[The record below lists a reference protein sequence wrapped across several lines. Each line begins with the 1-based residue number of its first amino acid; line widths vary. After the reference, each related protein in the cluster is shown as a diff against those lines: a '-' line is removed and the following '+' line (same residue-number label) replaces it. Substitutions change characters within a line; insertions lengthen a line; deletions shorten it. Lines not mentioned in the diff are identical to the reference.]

1 MGALRSR
8 PTTERRDR
16 RFLGRTE
23 DAEAPEVVR
32 AAGSRV
38 VDAHGRTLIDF
49 QMGWCVGNLG
59 WNPPEIL
66 ARVQR
71 FAGPS
76 YVTPSNSYAP
86 WVELAERL
94 VACAPGEL
102 ARAYRV
108 TTGTEAV
115 ELALQLAVTRTGRHK
130 FVSIEEAY
138 HGNSFGARTVG
149 SDDLDAHL
157 PGVRHLAPPLD
168 ASALDRLETLLKH
181 RDVAAFIM
189 EPVITNL
196 SVIVPE
202 SEFMRGLVPLCHR
215 YGTLVIMD
223 EVACGLGRAGNMF
236 ACEHDAIEPDLLTI
250 AKSLGGGVVP
260 IATTFAT
267 NDVADAARDA
277 LSFYASFGWM
287 PIAVA
292 AALAVLD
299 FWEAHGDEL
308 LGNVAQRAAQI
319 DNVLRELFPDAELRI
334 RGLAIGVGL
343 DDEKRVERIAKRA
356 KEGGLLVYPEDDSLV
371 MFPALTIDEA
381 TCGEALDILAAASR
395 GPRG

>member
-1 MGALRSR
+1 MGVPSSR

-16 RFLGRTE
+16 RYLGRTE

-32 AAGSRV
+32 AEGSRV
-38 VDAHGRTLIDF
+38 VDAHGRTFIDF

-71 FAGPS
+71 FTGPS
-76 YVTPSNSYAP
+76 YVTPNNSYAP
-86 WVELAERL
+86 WVDLAERL
-94 VACAPGEL
+94 VATAPGKL
-102 ARAYRV
+102 ARAYRA

-115 ELALQLAVTRTGRHK
+115 ELALQLAVTRTGRRK
-130 FVSIEEAY
+130 FVSIEDAY

-149 SDDLDAHL
+149 SDDLDAHI

-168 ASALDRLETLLKH
+168 AGALDRLETLLKH
-181 RDVAAFIM
+181 RDVAGFIM

-196 SVIVPE
+196 SVVIPDGE
-202 SEFMRGLVPLCHR
+202 LMRGLVPLCHR

-223 EVACGLGRAGNMF
+223 EVACGLGRAGSMF
-236 ACEHDAIEPDLLTI
+236 ACEHDALEPDLLTI
-250 AKSLGGGVVP
+250 AKSLGGGIVP

-267 NDVADAARDA
+267 AEVADAARGE

-287 PIAVA
+287 PLAVE

-299 FWEAHGDEL
+299 FWKAHGDKL
-308 LGNVAQRAAQI
+308 LANIAQRGAQI
-319 DNVLRELFPDAELRI
+319 ENVLRELFPDAELRM

-343 DDEKRVERIAKRA
+343 DDEDRVSAIAKRA
-356 KEGGLLVYPEDDSLV
+356 KERGLLVYPEDDSLV

-381 TCGEALDILAAASR
+381 TCGEALDMLAAASR
-395 GPRG
+395 

>member
-23 DAEAPEVVR
+23 DPEPPVIVSAE
-32 AAGSRV
+32 GSRV
-38 VDAHGRTLIDF
+38 VDALGRTLIDF

-59 WNPPEIL
+59 WNPPEVL
-66 ARVQR
+66 ARVHS

-76 YVTPSNSYAP
+76 YVTPNHLYAP
-86 WVELAERL
+86 WADLAERL
-94 VACAPGEL
+94 VAIAPGKL
-102 ARAYRV
+102 DRPYRA

-115 ELALQLAVTRTGRHK
+115 ELALQLAVTRTGRRK
-130 FVSIEEAY
+130 FVSIEGAY

-149 SDDLDAHL
+149 GDDLDAHL

-168 ASALDRLETLLKH
+168 AGALDRLETLLKH

-196 SVIVPE
+196 SVIIPG
-202 SEFMRGLVPLCHR
+202 SEFMRELVPLCHR

-223 EVACGLGRAGNMF
+223 EVACGLGRAGTMF

-250 AKSLGGGVVP
+250 AKSLGGGIVP

-267 NDVADAARDA
+267 ADVADAARGK

-287 PIAVA
+287 PLAVE

-299 FWEAHGDEL
+299 YWNSHGSEL
-308 LGNVAQRAAQI
+308 LANIAQRAAQI
-319 DNVLRELFPDAELRI
+319 ENVLRELFPDAELRM

-343 DDEKRVERIAKRA
+343 DDEERVAAIAERAKRR
-356 KEGGLLVYPEDDSLV
+356 GLLVYPEDDSLV
-371 MFPALTIDEA
+371 MFPALTIDEQ
-381 TCGEALDILAAASR
+381 TCEEALDILAAASR
-395 GPRG
+395 

>member
-1 MGALRSR
+1 MGALRPR
-8 PTTERRDR
+8 PSTERRAR

-23 DAEAPEVVR
+23 DAETPEVVR
-32 AAGSRV
+32 AEGSRV
-38 VDAHGRTLIDF
+38 VDAHGRTSIDF

-71 FAGPS
+71 FTGPS
-76 YVTPSNSYAP
+76 YVTPNHSYAP
-86 WVELAERL
+86 WADLAERL
-94 VACAPGEL
+94 VARAPRSL
-102 ARAYRV
+102 ARAYRA

-115 ELALQLAVTRTGRHK
+115 ELALQLAVTRTGRRK
-130 FVSIEEAY
+130 LVSIKGAY
-138 HGNSFGARTVG
+138 HGNSFGARAVG
-149 SDDLDAHL
+149 SDELDAHL

-168 ASALDRLETLLKH
+168 AHALERLETMLAH

-196 SVIVPE
+196 SVLLPE
-202 SEFMRGLVPLCHR
+202 SDFMRGLVPLCHR

-223 EVACGLGRAGNMF
+223 EVACGLGRAGTVF

-267 NDVADAARDA
+267 TEIADAARDE
-277 LSFYASFGWM
+277 LSFYASFAWM
-287 PIAVA
+287 PLAVE

-299 FWEAHGDEL
+299 TWDAHGDEL
-308 LGNVAQRAAQI
+308 LANVAQRSAQI
-319 DNVLRELFPDAELRI
+319 ENVLRELFPDAELRI

-343 DDEKRVERIAKRA
+343 DDEERVASIAKRA
-356 KEGGLLVYPEDDSLV
+356 KQRGLLVYPEDDSLV

-381 TCGEALDILAAASR
+381 TCGEALEILAAASR
-395 GPRG
+395 

>member
-16 RFLGRTE
+16 RYLGRTE

-32 AAGSRV
+32 ATGSRV
-38 VDAHGRTLIDF
+38 VDALGRTWIDF

-66 ARVQR
+66 ARVHS

-76 YVTPSNSYAP
+76 YVNPNNSYAP
-86 WVELAERL
+86 WTDLAERL
-94 VACAPGEL
+94 VASAPGKL

-115 ELALQLAVTRTGRHK
+115 ELALQLAVTRTGRRK
-130 FVSIEEAY
+130 FVSIEDAY
-138 HGNSFGARTVG
+138 HGNSVGARTVG

-168 ASALDRLETLLKH
+168 VGALDRLETMLKH

-196 SVIVPE
+196 SVMIPE
-202 SEFMRGLVPLCHR
+202 SDFMRDLVPLCHR

-223 EVACGLGRAGNMF
+223 EVACGLGRAGTMF
-236 ACEHDAIEPDLLTI
+236 ACEHDAVEPDLLTI
-250 AKSLGGGVVP
+250 AKSLGGGIVP

-267 NDVADAARDA
+267 ADVADAARNE

-287 PIAVA
+287 PLAVE

-299 FWEAHGDEL
+299 YWKAHGNEL
-308 LGNVAQRAAQI
+308 LANIAQRASQI
-319 DNVLRELFPDAELRI
+319 ENVLPELFPDAELRI

-343 DDEKRVERIAKRA
+343 DDEERVAAIAKRA
-356 KEGGLLVYPEDDSLV
+356 KQRGLLVYPEDDSLV
-371 MFPALTIDEA
+371 MFPALTIDKA
-381 TCGEALDILAAASR
+381 TCGEALDILATASS
-395 GPRG
+395 

>member
-16 RFLGRTE
+16 RYLGRTE
-23 DAEAPEVVR
+23 DADTPEVVR
-32 AAGSRV
+32 AEGSRV
-38 VDAHGRTLIDF
+38 VDAHGRAWIDF

-66 ARVQR
+66 ARVQK
-71 FAGPS
+71 FAGPA
-76 YVTPSNSYAP
+76 YVTPNNSYAP

-94 VACAPGEL
+94 VAIAPGKL
-102 ARAYRV
+102 ARAYRA

-115 ELALQLAVTRTGRHK
+115 ELALQLAITRTGRRK
-130 FVSIEEAY
+130 LVSIEDAY
-138 HGNSFGARTVG
+138 HGNSFAARTVG

-157 PGVRHLAPPLD
+157 PGARHLAPPLD
-168 ASALDRLETLLKH
+168 ADALARLETMLKH
-181 RDVAAFIM
+181 RDVAGFIM

-196 SVIVPE
+196 SVLIPE
-202 SEFMRGLVPLCHR
+202 SEFMREVVALCHR

-223 EVACGLGRAGNMF
+223 EVACGLGRAGTMF
-236 ACEHDAIEPDLLTI
+236 ACEHDAIEPDLLAI
-250 AKSLGGGVVP
+250 AKSLGGGIMP

-267 NDVADAARDA
+267 ADVADAARDE

-287 PIAVA
+287 PLAVE

-299 FWEAHGDEL
+299 YWKAHGDEL
-308 LGNVAQRAAQI
+308 FANIAQRAAQI
-319 DNVLRELFPDAELRI
+319 ENVLLELFPDAKLRM
-334 RGLAIGVGL
+334 RGLAIGIGL
-343 DDEKRVERIAKRA
+343 DDEERVAAIAKRA
-356 KEGGLLVYPEDDSLV
+356 KQRGLLVYPEEDSLV

-381 TCGEALDILAAASR
+381 TCREALDILAAAC
-395 GPRG
+395 G

>member
-16 RFLGRTE
+16 RYLGRTE
-23 DAEAPEVVR
+23 DAEGPEIVR
-32 AAGSRV
+32 AEGSRV

-76 YVTPSNSYAP
+76 YVTPGNSYAP
-86 WVELAERL
+86 WADLAQRL
-94 VACAPGEL
+94 VAIAPGKL

-115 ELALQLAVTRTGRHK
+115 ELALQLAVTRTGRRK
-130 FVSIEEAY
+130 FASIEDAY
-138 HGNSFGARTVG
+138 HGNSFAARTVG

-168 ASALDRLETLLKH
+168 AGALDRLETMLKH

-196 SVIVPE
+196 SVVIPE
-202 SEFMRGLVPLCHR
+202 SDFMRGLVPLCHR

-223 EVACGLGRAGNMF
+223 EVACGLGRAGTMF
-236 ACEHDAIEPDLLTI
+236 ACERDAIQPDLLTI
-250 AKSLGGGVVP
+250 AKSLGGGIVP
-260 IATTFAT
+260 IATTLAT
-267 NDVADAARDA
+267 VDVADAARDE
-277 LSFYASFGWM
+277 LSFYATFGWM
-287 PIAVA
+287 PLAVE

-299 FWEAHGDEL
+299 YWKAHGNEL
-308 LGNVAQRAAQI
+308 LANVAQRAAQI
-319 DNVLRELFPDAELRI
+319 ENVLRALFPDADLRI

-343 DDEKRVERIAKRA
+343 DDDERVAAIAKRA
-356 KEGGLLVYPEDDSLV
+356 KQRGLLVYPEDDSLI
-371 MFPALTIDEA
+371 MFPALTCDEA

-395 GPRG
+395 